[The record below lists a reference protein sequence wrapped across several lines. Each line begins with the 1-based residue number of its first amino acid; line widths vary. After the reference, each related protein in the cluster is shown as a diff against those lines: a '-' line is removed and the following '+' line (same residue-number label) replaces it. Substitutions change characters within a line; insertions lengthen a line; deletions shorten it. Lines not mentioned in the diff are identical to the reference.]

1 MTDLN
6 VLIVEDDPMVRR
18 LNVEY
23 LARIDAT
30 HLVGHCSDVASATA
44 VLQREAV
51 DLVLLDVYLGRRSGL
66 ELVEWLRERDTAP
79 EVILITAAS
88 EPETVRAA
96 RRLGVI
102 DYLIKPF
109 DFARFAD
116 AIATCRRRRAALDV
130 LPGRVDQRA
139 LDQLFRPGRDHPI
152 EGETLPKGLTG
163 YTLAQI
169 VTAILNT
176 DDVEFSTETI
186 AEASAI
192 SRVSTRKYLKF
203 LVERELLAESFAY
216 GQVGR
221 PSFAYRCIDR
231 DALTGLVTTAE

>member
-1 MTDLN
+1 
-6 VLIVEDDPMVRR
+6 MVRR

-23 LARIDAT
+23 LARIDDT
-30 HLVGHCSDVASATA
+30 HLVGHCSDVASARV
-44 VLQREAV
+44 VLTREAV
-51 DLVLLDVYLGRRSGL
+51 DVVLLDVYLGRRSGL
-66 ELVEWLRERDTAP
+66 ELAEWLRTLDMAP
-79 EVILITAAS
+79 DVILITAAS
-88 EPETVRAA
+88 EPETVREA

-102 DYLIKPF
+102 DYLVKPF

-116 AIATCRRRRAALDV
+116 AIATCRRRRAVLDV

-139 LDQLFRPGRDHPI
+139 LDQLFRPGRDRP
-152 EGETLPKGLTG
+152 GDSETLPKGLTG

-176 DDVEFSTETI
+176 QDVEFSTETI
-186 AEASAI
+186 AEAAAI
-192 SRVSTRKYLKF
+192 SRVSTRKYLKY

-221 PSFAYRCIDR
+221 PSFAYRCINR
-231 DALTGLVTTAE
+231 DTLAGLAATAE